1 MDGIEQKLS
10 AEVIAVFPD
19 KVRIS
24 VDSIEDFAI
33 AEDNLRV
40 GSYLRI
46 ADNDNAVMI
55 AVIENFTIEV
65 STTQEGEAQRKYILE
80 ANPLGIIRDGVF
92 ERGGDTLAIP
102 PKKVEPARMAAL
114 PPSLRR
120 LCLHKKRSAFPNCLQ
135 TTLLLCLWT
144 EINSLISILQL
155 SDQPAQANPTQLRR

>member
-1 MDGIEQKLS
+1 MDGIEQKLN

-65 STTQEGEAQRKYILE
+65 STTPEGDAQRKYILE

-102 PKKVEPARMAAL
+102 PKKVEPARMEEIQKIFEE
-114 PPSLRR
+114 SL
-120 LCLHKKRSAFPNCLQ
+120 
-135 TTLLLCLWT
+135 
-144 EINSLISILQL
+144 
-155 SDQPAQANPTQLRR
+155 PAQKKFCFSKLSSNHSINVPVDGDKFFNKHIAIVGSTVG